1 MKPVVDTLPDG
12 HAWLRV
18 ADPDWNDPLDPSYAA
33 TYGGRWNPPG
43 SFPTLY
49 LNEDLPTARAQ
60 ITALLEGSPVQ
71 PEDLDDGFDLV
82 LATLPRS
89 QEVADAVGDEGLEG
103 LGLPDSYPRYR
114 NGRPIRHDVCQP
126 IGEAVRIAGL
136 RGVHARSAVLDDGS
150 GRELAWFPVRETSRA
165 TPVRRLVFR
174 DWWYADEGEVS
185 G

>member
-1 MKPVVDTLPDG
+1 MNPVVHTLPDG

-18 ADPDWNDPLDPSYAA
+18 ADPDWKDPLDPSYAA
-33 TYGGRWNPPG
+33 THGGRWNPPG

-60 ITALLEGSPVQ
+60 ITALLDGSPVQ

-82 LATLPRS
+82 VATLPRS
-89 QEVADAVGDEGLEG
+89 QQVANAIDDEGLER
-103 LGLPDSYPRYR
+103 LGLPDTYPRYR
-114 NGRPIRHDVCQP
+114 NGRPVRHDVCQP
-126 IGEAVRIAGL
+126 IGEGIKNAGL
-136 RGVHARSAVLDDGS
+136 RGIHARSAVVDDGS
-150 GRELAWFPVRETSRA
+150 GRELAWFPARETSRA
-165 TPVRRLVFR
+165 AMVRRLIFG